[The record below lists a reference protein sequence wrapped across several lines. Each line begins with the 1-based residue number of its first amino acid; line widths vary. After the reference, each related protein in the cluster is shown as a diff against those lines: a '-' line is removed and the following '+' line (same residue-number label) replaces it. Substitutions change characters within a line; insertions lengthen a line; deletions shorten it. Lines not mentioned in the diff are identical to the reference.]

1 MQKQTHLSICNYPSS
16 FELMCL
22 QKNDIYIYII
32 TVITEVCCSGE
43 NKELKGTRKKLMMNL
58 AIPCMKM
65 EMQVCLLIHIY
76 INLSPVFFL

>member
-22 QKNDIYIYII
+22 QKNDIYIYI
-32 TVITEVCCSGE
+32 ITEVCCSGE

-65 EMQVCLLIHIY
+65 EMLVCLLIHI
-76 INLSPVFFL
+76 ILT